1 MEPLLQAD
9 EWGYTPLHSAAW
21 NGQREV
27 IEALL
32 EGGAEPRVKNDRG
45 ETPLYL
51 AAWVR
56 RQDVVQ
62 LLKGALNGDIS

>member
-1 MEPLLQAD
+1 M
-9 EWGYTPLHSAAW
+9 HSAAW

-32 EGGAEPRVKNDRG
+32 EGGAEPRVKNTRG
-45 ETPLYL
+45 ETALYL

>member
-1 MEPLLQAD
+1 METRKAD
-9 EWGYTPLHSAAW
+9 EWGQTPLHSAAW
-21 NGQREV
+21 NGHRDV

-32 EGGAEPRVKNDRG
+32 EGGADPDARNNRR

-56 RQDVVQ
+56 RQDVVD
-62 LLKGALNGDIS
+62 LLTEWRKV

>member
-1 MEPLLQAD
+1 MNGDKLQA
-9 EWGYTPLHSAAW
+9 PLHSAAW
-21 NGQREV
+21 NSQREV

-32 EGGAEPRVKNDRG
+32 EGGAEPRVKNNRG

-62 LLKGALNGDIS
+62 L

>member
-1 MEPLLQAD
+1 MNGA
-9 EWGYTPLHSAAW
+9 TPPCTAAKRC
-21 NGQREV
+21 GQRDV

-32 EGGAEPRVKNDRG
+32 EGGAEPRVKNNRG

-62 LLKGALNGDIS
+62 LLKGALNNDIS

>member
-1 MEPLLQAD
+1 M
-9 EWGYTPLHSAAW
+9 HSAAW
-21 NGQREV
+21 NGQRDV
-27 IEALL
+27 IEVLL
-32 EGGAEPRVKNDRG
+32 EGGAEPRVKNKRG

-56 RQDVVQ
+56 RPDVVQ

>member
-1 MEPLLQAD
+1 M
-9 EWGYTPLHSAAW
+9 HSAAW

-32 EGGAEPRVKNDRG
+32 EGGAEPRVKNNRG

-62 LLKGALNGDIS
+62 LLKGAQSGDIS